1 MSQGFPNGNG
11 PLKASHAKFPH
22 REGRTRLQSRSG
34 GRAKTWTGQSSRVAN
49 GSQPKHFINQD
60 FDYSLSTAPAG
71 IRMADGRVEAM
82 PPPLPDG
89 AMGGRF
95 SSTTSFRPVS
105 HAAMRNQYSRRG
117 TRLQPIY
124 SQRYVAIPPEEDA
137 AMLGTGQ
144 QMSGVAMT
152 VLDKSRANTSRFLGP
167 AAAASIGVPPPRN
180 GQPSMN
186 VLLVGNQMTPR
197 NRHNMEQE
205 ELLQFARLGLAPAPE
220 LYFGRGFGTEAKSIR
235 LRQLQHK
242 PSDRPG
248 TSSLE
253 TLPPVDTSLAV
264 TATNI
269 EAIDSSDPIAE
280 EPAAEVSED
289 EAPPTSPA
297 AEPEPEPTPAEEK
310 AVENE
315 GATSEPEPEPDMGGW
330 AGTVLDEAAKPTED
344 VPLDNK
350 LLKNVDAQPVELDLY
365 TYQLREIFGA
375 ADDETLAALNAVFMG
390 LDEAGAGSISSEQLD
405 AGVTSQFGAE
415 GSRIVRTL
423 LSIPATNAVSIRE
436 YIVCA
441 LVASKVTLPETLERY
456 TGLGDAFN
464 PETCESLRDMFYQRD
479 ANKTGKLDLAALREM
494 LKPGYPEIADDN
506 ARWEDYIAGLDIDEH
521 GVSLE
526 EFIVKIAELIA

>member
-1 MSQGFPNGNG
+1 MSHGFPNGNG
-11 PLKASHAKFPH
+11 PLKASHAKFPN

-34 GRAKTWTGQSSRVAN
+34 GRAKTSSTWTGQSSRVAN
-49 GSQPKHFINQD
+49 GSQPRHFINQD

-137 AMLGTGQ
+137 SMRGGGQ

-152 VLDKSRANTSRFLGP
+152 VLDKSKVNSSRHLGP

-253 TLPPVDTSLAV
+253 TLPPVDNSLAEPAV
-264 TATNI
+264 EI
-269 EAIDSSDPIAE
+269 EVINSSDPIAE
-280 EPAAEVSED
+280 EPSLED
-289 EAPPTSPA
+289 DAPPTSPA
-297 AEPEPEPTPAEEK
+297 PEPEPAKADEEV
-310 AVENE
+310 VEE
-315 GATSEPEPEPDMGGW
+315 EVPSPVPEPQPDMGGW
-330 AGTVLDEAAKPTED
+330 AGTVLDEPTSRTES

-375 ADDETLAALNAVFMG
+375 ADDESLAALNAVFMS
-390 LDEAGAGSISSEQLD
+390 LDEAGAGSISTEQLE
-405 AGVTSQFGAE
+405 AGITSQFGSE

-423 LSIPATNAVSIRE
+423 LSIPATNTVSMRE

-441 LVASKVTLPETLERY
+441 LVASKVTLPETLELY
-456 TGLGDAFN
+456 SGLGDAFT
-464 PETCESLRDMFYQRD
+464 PETCEALRDLFYQRD
-479 ANKTGKLDLAALREM
+479 ANKTGRLDLAALRET
-494 LKPGYPEIADDN
+494 LKPEYPEITDDD
-506 ARWEDYIAGLDIDEH
+506 ARWDGYVDGLDIEEH
-521 GVSLE
+521 GLSLE
-526 EFIVKIAELIA
+526 EFIVKIALLVA